1 MKNVYETSTRT
12 CRSKFMEFFIN
23 AALSRQSCRLG
34 AAFRGCR
41 EGIGGIMKQKKIKTH
56 KIGLIGQAP
65 SRRGDP
71 RKPLAGPNGQK
82 IARLAGISYDELIAC
97 RRRHLN
103 TTIAGSAA
111 EATRSTMRKAT
122 STPPIFFWTGVSSA
136 LSCSVRTSRA
146 ALASAT
152 CLFWRR
158 LAFTHGGSSSF
169 RILLASTGGGT
180 NDETNDALNTLLQRF
195 LRGET
200 VPAGFGKSGRSTRA
214 RAPDKLDRH
223 IREQVSWCD
232 LTAVISMKPASDFES
247 LLVEIKTQN
256 QPWLAKW

>member
-12 CRSKFMEFFIN
+12 FRSKFMELFIN

-82 IARLAGISYDELIAC
+82 IARLAGLNYDELIAC

-122 STPPIFFWTGVSSA
+122 STPPMFFWTGVSSA

-158 LAFTHGGSSSF
+158 LAFTDGGSSSF

-180 NDETNDALNTLLQRF
+180 NDETNDALNNFCSDSYAARRF
-195 LRGET
+195 LLDSERVDVQLG
-200 VPAGFGKSGRSTRA
+200 RA
-214 RAPDKLDRH
+214 RRQAR
-223 IREQVSWCD
+223 
-232 LTAVISMKPASDFES
+232 PAHPRAG
-247 LLVEIKTQN
+247 LVVRSHRGDQHETRQ
-256 QPWLAKW
+256 